1 MPTGGTNRGPVAL
14 LYEEGENIVKKK
26 LTARQTE
33 DLMRRYVATMRDER
47 ESDLKKL
54 RENRNTVS
62 VEEEKPKKR
71 LSYATR
77 CALIAACSC
86 VLVLALIVPVVF
98 SKAFAPAGQKA
109 DNGRYD
115 GGSYYSEEGL
125 SHDSSPEKSD
135 APSSSVRSVSLSKH
149 LYVALPNG
157 CQYQYIVQA
166 NENSS
171 GTDEISNEQRD
182 GISMGNGAVKG
193 VVLTGPT
200 GLNATVYVVFDNE
213 ENALYEKSY
222 SSTGS
227 LYQNGDLSYSTQE
240 DGAVLKAQAK
250 IITDHETVYIE
261 YEHPGQNA
269 DTFLRWVRSVLLVK

>member
-1 MPTGGTNRGPVAL
+1 M
-14 LYEEGENIVKKK
+14 KKK
-26 LTARQTE
+26 LTTRQTE
-33 DLMRRYVATMRDER
+33 ELMRRYVATMRDEK
-47 ESDLKKL
+47 ESDLKRF
-54 RENRNTVS
+54 RENQAVTIVK
-62 VEEEKPKKR
+62 EEKPKKR

-77 CALIAACSC
+77 YALIAACSC

-98 SKAFAPAGQKA
+98 SRAFAPVGQKA
-109 DNGRYD
+109 DD
-115 GGSYYSEEGL
+115 AYYNESPSHSEENKG
-125 SHDSSPEKSD
+125 DSSYDNAPGKSTS
-135 APSSSVRSVSLSKH
+135 PSSSSRSVPLSKH
-149 LYVALPNG
+149 LSVILKNG
-157 CQYQYIVQA
+157 CQYRYIIQTED
-166 NENSS
+166 NISS
-171 GTDEISNEQRD
+171 GTDEITNEQRD

-222 SSTGS
+222 SFTAS

-240 DGAVLKAQAK
+240 DGATFKAQARV
-250 IITDHETVYIE
+250 ITDHETVYIE